1 MTFSAGQFERTSP
14 GAVTTGFVTA
24 VYAKLSPIYDLVF
37 GRILQPGRVIA
48 VARMGLSHSPTVLE
62 VGVGTGLNA
71 PLYPAH
77 FRVTGIDISA
87 DMLEKA
93 HERVARGRLHH
104 VHLVQM
110 DAAHLTFPDNA
121 FDIVYAPYTIS
132 VVPDARQVAR
142 EMRRVC
148 KVGGTILILNHFLSA
163 NPVLASV
170 ERALSPL
177 TVHAGF
183 RSDLNLRDVLSSADL
198 TPVSIEAMNMPPLWQ
213 LVTCIKPQP

>member
-1 MTFSAGQFERTSP
+1 
-14 GAVTTGFVTA
+14 VTTGFVTA
-24 VYAKLSPIYDLVF
+24 VYAKLSPVYDLLF
-37 GRILQPGRVIA
+37 GRILQPGRVA
-48 VARMGLSHSPTVLE
+48 TVARMDLNHGASVLE

-77 FRVTGIDISA
+77 LRVTGIDISA

-93 HERVARGRLHH
+93 RERVAREHLDH
-104 VHLVQM
+104 VRLVQM

-132 VVPDARQVAR
+132 VVPDAVRVAR

-148 KVGGTILILNHFLSA
+148 KVGGTILLLNHFLSA
-163 NPVLASV
+163 NPLLASV
-170 ERALSPL
+170 ERAICPW

-183 RSDLNLRDVLSSADL
+183 RSDVDLQDVLASADL
-198 TPVSIEAMNMPPLWQ
+198 TPTSIDEMNSPPLWR
-213 LVTCIKPQP
+213 LVTCPKVL